1 MKKRGRQIGADGEK
15 SRELL
20 LKIAAKQFSLLGFHD
35 TKISAIVKE
44 ANVTQPTFYLY
55 FKSKDAIFQE
65 LIDLFKVELFTRV
78 GQSRLPSGI
87 DRSGLLQRITRNI
100 ALVFQIFQENEHV
113 ARIGFFLSADA
124 IKIKEQMAK
133 RIEENLAVEVE
144 NGYFDSTIDI
154 NLVATAIVGVIEHLT
169 LTKLWAGLKT
179 PEELSKE
186 VTRLFLYGLIRE
198 NKINGNEPDPVLE

>member
-1 MKKRGRQIGADGEK
+1 
-15 SRELL
+15 
-20 LKIAAKQFSLLGFHD
+20 
-35 TKISAIVKE
+35 
-44 ANVTQPTFYLY
+44 
-55 FKSKDAIFQE
+55 
-65 LIDLFKVELFTRV
+65 
-78 GQSRLPSGI
+78 
-87 DRSGLLQRITRNI
+87 
-100 ALVFQIFQENEHV
+100 
-113 ARIGFFLSADA
+113 
-124 IKIKEQMAK
+124 MAK